1 MKRIVLLGLIVLLSL
16 FAFGVYAET
25 NTTSRAED
33 DGASKVERLIA
44 EKTPVFIKDAMQ
56 VTAKFLED
64 FRIGALS
71 SVQAREQKISKDIE
85 TLDAEASKDPVEI
98 LEAGETIK
106 TNPVARALKTVQLFF
121 LKLIEGV
128 FASKVAF
135 YGISLL
141 IIVIILR
148 YMLD

>member
-25 NTTSRAED
+25 NTTSTTKD
-33 DGASKVERLIA
+33 DGTSKVERLIA

-64 FRIGALS
+64 FRTGALS

-85 TLDAEASKDPVEI
+85 TLDAEANKDPVEI
-98 LEAGETIK
+98 LEAGEDIK
-106 TNPVARALKTVQLFF
+106 TNPTARALKTVQLFF